1 MKKTFLLAAILLLIT
16 ATNSFSQYGLSKGR
30 VNPAFDAN
38 WKGRN
43 TSFNAAASNCDTV
56 HNGAYT
62 GTILVNL
69 GGQANTPFYCLD
81 LCTNINLG
89 DSIVDSASS
98 IQQAIYITTNYYPAK
113 PSVLPSVDD
122 EACAVQMAI
131 WHFRNNLII
140 ASVSIDAVSND
151 ATIRA
156 RAQTII
162 DETIANSGTVIQPPT
177 VEIHPAVN
185 PDDFYVRTLDT
196 AGNPVAVSNIQ
207 VSITGGGSLS
217 TATVSTGVNG
227 NSPDV
232 VVTGAN
238 NGSIISA
245 TASVEIPGG
254 VTYCGLNAI
263 KQLLVLGK
271 TTIGLRTATT
281 TWGALPVELSS
292 FAASVVNRDVTLN
305 WSTATE
311 INNSTFQIER
321 KGFSSDGWTVLGNIA
336 GNGTSNVNH
345 EYSYSD
351 RNLTSGIYTYRLK
364 QIDFNGNFEYHNLNG
379 EVMIGTPANY
389 NLSQNYPNP
398 FNPSTTINFDM
409 PKEGFVTLK
418 VYNTSGKEVASLVN
432 ETRSAGYHSVNFN
445 ASALSS
451 GVYYYRLETNGI
463 SKTMKMALIK

>member
-1 MKKTFLLAAILLLIT
+1 MKKTFLLAAVLLLLT
-16 ATNSFSQYGLSKGR
+16 VTNSFSQYGLSKGKL
-30 VNPAFDAN
+30 NSAFDAN
-38 WKGRN
+38 WKGQ
-43 TSFNAAASNCDTV
+43 SIDFPASASNCNTV
-56 HNGAYT
+56 HTGAYA

-69 GGQANTPFYCLD
+69 QGQTNTPFYCLD

-98 IQQAIYITTNYYPAK
+98 IATAIYIATHFYPAT
-113 PSVLPSVDD
+113 PNVLPDPND

-131 WHFRNNLII
+131 WHFRNNLVI
-140 ASVSIDAVSND
+140 ADVTGPAQIVA
-151 ATIRA
+151 IRA
-156 RAQTII
+156 RAQFII
-162 DETIANSGTVIQPPT
+162 AETIANSGVIVQPPT

-196 AGNPVAVSNIQ
+196 AGNPIAVNGITL
-207 VSITGGGSLS
+207 SITGGGSLS
-217 TATVSTGVNG
+217 TLTVNTAANG

-238 NGSIISA
+238 NSSIISA

-254 VTYCGLNAI
+254 VSYCGLNAI

-271 TTIGLRTATT
+271 TTLGLRTATT

-305 WSTATE
+305 WSTSSE

-321 KGFSSDGWTVLGNIA
+321 KAFSSDGWTVLGNIA

-345 EYSYSD
+345 DYSYSD
-351 RNLTSGIYTYRLK
+351 RNLASGIYTYRLK
-364 QIDFNGNFEYHNLNG
+364 QIDFNGNFEYHNLNA
-379 EVMIGTPANY
+379 EVMIGTPKDFS
-389 NLSQNYPNP
+389 LSQNYPNP

-409 PKEGFVTLK
+409 PKDGFVSLK
-418 VYNTSGKEVASLVN
+418 VYNTSGKEVATLVN
-432 ETRSAGYHSVNFN
+432 ETRSAGYHSVSFN
-445 ASALSS
+445 ASSLSS
-451 GVYYYRLETNGI
+451 GVYYYRLESNGI